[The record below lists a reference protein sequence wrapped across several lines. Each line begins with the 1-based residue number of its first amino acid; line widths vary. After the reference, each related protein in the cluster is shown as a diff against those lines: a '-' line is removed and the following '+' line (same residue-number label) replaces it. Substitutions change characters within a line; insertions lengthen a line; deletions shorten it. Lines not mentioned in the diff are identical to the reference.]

1 MTNAP
6 SFSRRRERLP
16 MLPLTSAI
24 ARGTALPLALLLMS
38 SSAFAADEIEEKAKV
53 CTACHGE
60 AGIPQLKTTPVI
72 WGQNAG
78 YLFFQLRDFK
88 SGARKND
95 LMSPIAQTLE
105 LSDLM
110 PLAQYFSQKPWPNL
124 GQPPAT
130 GEVAAQAQRANA
142 SVVCTSCHQEGFK
155 GDSTQPRLA
164 GQNHDY
170 LAKTMTDFRTGARA
184 NNPSMT
190 DLMKAISET
199 DIAALATY
207 IAGFQQ

>member
-1 MTNAP
+1 MKRSRAIFIFVFSLLPTVVNAQTV
-6 SFSRRRERLP
+6 EQ
-16 MLPLTSAI
+16 
-24 ARGTALPLALLLMS
+24 
-38 SSAFAADEIEEKAKV
+38 KAQV
-53 CTACHGE
+53 CAACHGNN
-60 AGIPQLKTTPVI
+60 GTPLQKDYPVI
-72 WGQNAG
+72 WGQQLG
-78 YLFFQLRDFK
+78 YIFIELRDFK
-88 SGARKND
+88 SGARKNE
-95 LMSPIAQTLE
+95 LMSPIAQTLDH
-105 LSDLM
+105 SDLL
-110 PLAQYFSQKPWPNL
+110 PFAQYFSQKTWPNL

-130 GEVAAQAQRANA
+130 GEVAAQAQRANT

-155 GDSTQPRLA
+155 GDSAQPRLA

-199 DIAALATY
+199 DIVALATY